1 MKLRKRD
8 LFLLVAAP
16 ALMLGAIGTVGGVK
30 AAIEATKVNAEGDD
44 AASYTYTKV
53 TSVNQLQDGLLIT
66 FYGNKC
72 LMGEQKSN
80 NRGIVSCTV
89 EEDGSLSNIGD
100 GVALFE
106 LKALEGENIY
116 AFKEL
121 NESNEDTYLYAA
133 SSSSN
138 YLKTKSEI
146 DGNASFKITIASDG
160 KATIVAQGS
169 NSHKNLRYNGGSSIF
184 SCYSSGQ
191 EAPVLYIAEKPA
203 ETFENSLSKTN
214 TLSNLSF
221 NYSCEQSEAAPVVAT
236 WPTKTGEKFPKSSK
250 EVTVGAV
257 TIKNTSTL
265 TGDYEEIRVYGGSS
279 LTVSSEKTITK
290 IEFLGETSKP
300 LSKLSTKDGTFA
312 VDSSDKTKATWTGE
326 ATKITFSASDQAR
339 IHQLSVTYVGDGEVY
354 SFSNVKMQFHYELPH
369 SGDNDIGVKYASDL
383 SSVTEKGLFITD
395 DNETEKLFK
404 TVDKDSFQ
412 IAEGKTGHFYKNE
425 GAGEK
430 GMTYTVGVMIPED
443 KYETELIG
451 VSYVLKNGK
460 YMWGKE
466 KKYSVYQMLNVYST
480 KEDVSEENQ
489 NVCKAFMSYIESNR
503 A

>member
-16 ALMLGAIGTVGGVK
+16 ALALAAVGTVGGVK
-30 AAIEATKVNAEGDD
+30 AVVEATEVNAAD
-44 AASYTYTKV
+44 AASTYTYTKV
-53 TSVNQLQDGLLIT
+53 TSVDQLQDGLLVT
-66 FYGNKC
+66 FYGDNC
-72 LMGEQKSN
+72 LIGEQRTN
-80 NRGIVSCTV
+80 NRGIVNCTAA
-89 EEDGSLSNIGD
+89 EDGSLSNIGE

-106 LKALEGENIY
+106 LKALEGDNIY

-121 NESNEDTYLYAA
+121 TETDEDLYLYAA
-133 SSSSN
+133 SSKKN
-138 YLKTKSEI
+138 YLQTQKTI
-146 DGNASFKITIASDG
+146 DGNASFKITIAEG
-160 KATIVAQGS
+160 GAATIKAQGS
-169 NSHKNLRYNGGSSIF
+169 NTRNLLKYNSGNSIF
-184 SCYSSGQ
+184 SCYESGQ
-191 EAPVLYIAEKPA
+191 TAPVLYIADKPVD
-203 ETFENSLSKTN
+203 TFENSLSKTD

-221 NYSCEQSEAAPVVAT
+221 DYSCEHSEAAPTVAT
-236 WPTKTGEKFPKSSK
+236 WPTQTGETFPSSSK
-250 EVTVGAV
+250 KVTVGAITISNSNV
-257 TIKNTSTL
+257 TGAYK
-265 TGDYEEIRVYGGSS
+265 EIRVYKNAT

-290 IEFLGETSKP
+290 IEFVGTDSDYP
-300 LSKLSTKDGTFA
+300 LNKLSSADGA
-312 VDSSDKTKATWTGE
+312 YVVNASDKTKATWTGE
-326 ATKITFSASDQAR
+326 STKITLSASAQAR
-339 IHQLSVTYVGDGEVY
+339 INEITITYIDSGATY

-395 DNETEKLFK
+395 DNETKNLFK

-451 VSYVLKNGK
+451 VSYVLKDGK

-466 KKYSVYQMLNVYST
+466 KKYSVYQMLNFYST

>member
-1 MKLRKRD
+1 MKMKKQSLV
-8 LFLLVAAP
+8 LLLAAP
-16 ALMLGAIGTVGGVK
+16 VLALAAIGTVGGAK
-30 AAIEATKVNAEGDD
+30 TAIEAIKVNAAGND
-44 AASYTYTKV
+44 AASYAYTKV
-53 TSVNQLQDGLLIT
+53 TSVDQLQDGLLVT
-66 FYGNKC
+66 FYGDNC
-72 LMGEQKSN
+72 LMGEQRTN
-80 NRGIVSCTV
+80 NRGIVNCTAA
-89 EEDGSLSNIGD
+89 EDGSLSNIGE

-121 NESNEDTYLYAA
+121 NESGKDAYLYAA

-138 YLKTKSEI
+138 NLKTQSTI

-169 NSHKNLRYNGGSSIF
+169 NSRKNLRYNSGSSVF
-184 SCYSSGQ
+184 ACYSSGQ
-191 EAPVLYIAEKPA
+191 NAPILYIAGKQEDN
-203 ETFENSLSKTN
+203 FENSLGSID

-221 NYSCEQSEAAPVVAT
+221 SYSSTTVEGEGETTFDWPVWEETSHDITIAR
-236 WPTKTGEKFPKSSK
+236 TGG
-250 EVTVGAV
+250 T
-257 TIKNTSTL
+257 TSNNEYRIYANETF
-265 TGDYEEIRVYGGSS
+265 
-279 LTVSSEKTITK
+279 TVSGPNPITK
-290 IEFLGETSKP
+290 VEFTCTKNGTTKYGPGNFTVTKGGGEYTYDKAV
-300 LSKLSTKDGTFA
+300 GTW
-312 VDSSDKTKATWTGE
+312 VGESNSISLKTTE
-326 ATKITFSASDQAR
+326 QAR
-339 IHQLSVTYVGDGEVY
+339 LISLKVTYVGGSITTY

-460 YMWGKE
+460 YMWGKG
-466 KKYSVYQMLNVYST
+466 KKYSVYQLLNVYST